1 MQKNSSFFS
10 REFVGKCLRL
20 YNVHDSEDTDHMELL
35 SLPKESAGD
44 ESAIEATVVSS
55 KHLQKAN
62 NR

>member
-1 MQKNSSFFS
+1 
-10 REFVGKCLRL
+10 
-20 YNVHDSEDTDHMELL
+20 MELL